1 MNVCNYG
8 YESTH
13 VFVMCV
19 CVCVCVC
26 VSGIHFSHLSHQP
39 PQSPDHN
46 HLSSD
51 SPHLSPAIKT
61 PFKSTLL
68 PVTHC
73 PVYRSLPRTD
83 TRPSV
88 HLPVYAYLSE
98 LLQSSRYTPS
108 KIPVVPGSY
117 LHDSHLHYLSINHPA
132 VSLIQLFHSITFTC
146 YSRLCL

>member
-1 MNVCNYG
+1 M
-8 YESTH
+8 
-13 VFVMCV
+13 
-19 CVCVCVC
+19 C

-39 PQSPDHN
+39 PQSFDHN

-73 PVYRSLPRTD
+73 PVYRSLSQTD

-117 LHDSHLHYLSINHPA
+117 LQDSHLHYLSINHPA
-132 VSLIQLFHSITFTC
+132 VSLNNIHLLFPTLFMTVCVHICSQVSV
-146 YSRLCL
+146 YERCLSPFC